1 MGALGRDNAGWLVE
15 AAREGA
21 AAGKIRFGS
30 DQSGRGPLGESSTPG
45 FAREAGQFAPISRAA
60 QMIPAGAFMDFF
72 RILRRKGL
80 TKPRLRCRIGER
92 KCRAIWVVRGS
103 AHEEAPARPAEV
115 YEERGTCCSIAVRI
129 RLWGGVAVLDQRCR
143 AALRLESRPGA
154 ITRLSNIAGGFRICS
169 SPQRKP

>member
-1 MGALGRDNAGWLVE
+1 MPR
-15 AAREGA
+15 
-21 AAGKIRFGS
+21 
-30 DQSGRGPLGESSTPG
+30 
-45 FAREAGQFAPISRAA
+45 FAREVGQFAPISPAD
-60 QMIPAGAFMDFF
+60 QMNPAGAFMDYF

-92 KCRAIWVVRGS
+92 KCRENWGVRGS

-129 RLWGGVAVLDQRCR
+129 RLWDGAAVLDERCR

-154 ITRLSNIAGGFRICS
+154 ITRLSNIASGFRS
-169 SPQRKP
+169 YSLATAEAAESQSGALQS